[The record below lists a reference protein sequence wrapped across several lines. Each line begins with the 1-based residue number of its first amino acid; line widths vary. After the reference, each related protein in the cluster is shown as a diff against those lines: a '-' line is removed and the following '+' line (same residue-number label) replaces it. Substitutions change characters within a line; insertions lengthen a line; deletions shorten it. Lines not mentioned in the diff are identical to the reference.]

1 MKKLTPEE
9 LLRPHSSMEIRLLE
23 EAGNA
28 LARLPVSVTRRPAGE
43 PVITPHEKVYKNES
57 SIKIG
62 DLPHVS

>member
-1 MKKLTPEE
+1 
-9 LLRPHSSMEIRLLE
+9 MEIRLLE

-28 LARLPVSVTRRPAGE
+28 LARLPVSVTRRPVGE

-62 DLPHVS
+62 DLGKVVGCSP